1 MKSSNDNDRTLSG
14 TEDGADNDATT
25 LGTALARG
33 LLSLA
38 GGLVGYFAA
47 QLLISRSLLSGPNNL
62 LYLTIVGVLVG
73 YLVSGRVA
81 RRFGRF
87 WTRAVDRLTH
97 LPPDAVLAAFA
108 GATLGL
114 LVTVLLNNVLAAMP
128 GFTWYWSQLI
138 AAILVLGLGG
148 FFVANRKLIPFLR
161 PHAPEQVARRAPPVT
176 DKVVDTSAIID
187 GRLSAVVESNFL
199 EGKLIIPH
207 YVLTELQRIA
217 DSDDQ
222 LRRQRGRRGLE
233 VLDKL
238 VESDHVVTE
247 VAHVENAKGPV
258 DDRLVK
264 LCLER
269 GASLVTTDYNLS
281 RVAALQGVKVLNL
294 HQLASSVKASYLPGE
309 KLALGIVRQGRE
321 AGQGLAYLEDGT
333 MVVVE
338 GAGDAVGETVEVVVT
353 SSLQTNMGRMIFAK
367 PEQNGVPATEHAP

>member
-1 MKSSNDNDRTLSG
+1 MKSIFREQPAESAQET
-14 TEDGADNDATT
+14 ATT
-25 LGTALARG
+25 LGAALARG

-38 GGLVGYFAA
+38 GGLVGYFVA
-47 QLLISRSLLSGPNNL
+47 QLLIDRSLLSGPNNL

-81 RRFGRF
+81 QRFGRF
-87 WTRAVDRLTH
+87 WNRAVERLSN
-97 LPPDAVLAAFA
+97 LEPDAVLAAFA

-138 AAILVLGLGG
+138 AAILVIGLGG

-161 PHAPEQVARRAPPVT
+161 PTAPADAAARRSRPVF

-187 GRLSAVVESNFL
+187 GRLSAVVEANFL
-199 EGKLIIPH
+199 EGKLILPN

-217 DSDDQ
+217 DSADQ

-238 VESDHVVTE
+238 VESDRVVTE
-247 VAHVENAKGPV
+247 VVHVENGTGPV
-258 DDRLVK
+258 DDRLVQ

-269 GASLVTTDYNLS
+269 GAALITTDYNLS

-309 KLALGIVRQGRE
+309 RLSLGIVRQGRE

-338 GAGDAVGETVEVVVT
+338 GAGDAVGETLEVVVT

-367 PEQNGVPATEHAP
+367 PEQNGVPSPERTP

>member
-1 MKSSNDNDRTLSG
+1 MKRT
-14 TEDGADNDATT
+14 TDHDQAQEATDVTT
-25 LGTALARG
+25 LGSALARG
-33 LLSLA
+33 VLSLA

-87 WTRAVDRLTH
+87 WTRAVAALTN

-114 LVTVLLNNVLAAMP
+114 LVTVLLNNVLATMP

-138 AAILVLGLGG
+138 AGILVLGLGG

-161 PHAPEQVARRAPPVT
+161 PPTQPEQAARRAPPVT

-187 GRLSAVVESNFL
+187 GRLGAIVESNFL
-199 EGKLIIPH
+199 EGKLILPH

-238 VESDHVVTE
+238 VESERVVTE
-247 VAHVENAKGPV
+247 VVHIENAKGPV
-258 DDRLVK
+258 DDRLVQ
-264 LCLER
+264 LCIER

-338 GAGDAVGETVEVVVT
+338 GAGDAVGDTVEVVVT

-367 PEQNGVPATEHAP
+367 PEAPTELA

>member
-1 MKSSNDNDRTLSG
+1 MSQRTDHRPHDESPE
-14 TEDGADNDATT
+14 TTT
-25 LGTALARG
+25 LGSALARG

-38 GGLVGYFAA
+38 GGLLGYLAA

-97 LPPDAVLAAFA
+97 LPPDGVLAAFA

-161 PHAPEQVARRAPPVT
+161 PTPADSANRRVAPVT
-176 DKVVDTSAIID
+176 DKVIDTSAIID
-187 GRLSAVVESNFL
+187 GRLGAVVESNFL
-199 EGKLIIPH
+199 EGKLILPH

-238 VESDHVVTE
+238 VESERIVTE
-247 VAHVENAKGPV
+247 VAHVENGKGPV
-258 DDRLVK
+258 DDRLVQ

-294 HQLASSVKASYLPGE
+294 HQLANAVKASYLPGE

-338 GAGDAVGETVEVVVT
+338 GAGDAVGETLEVVVT

-367 PEQNGVPATEHAP
+367 PEA

>member
-1 MKSSNDNDRTLSG
+1 MSRPTPSDP
-14 TEDGADNDATT
+14 ATDPGET
-25 LGTALARG
+25 TALGSALARG

-47 QLLISRSLLSGPNNL
+47 QGLISRSLLSGPNNL

-87 WTRAVDRLTH
+87 WARAVDRLTN
-97 LPPDAVLAAFA
+97 LPPDGVLAAFA

-148 FFVANRKLIPFLR
+148 FFVANRKLIPFLQ
-161 PHAPEQVARRAPPVT
+161 PTAGPEPASRRTAPVT
-176 DKVVDTSAIID
+176 DKVIDTSAIID
-187 GRLSAVVESNFL
+187 GRLSAVVDSNFL
-199 EGKLIIPH
+199 EGKLILPH

-233 VLDKL
+233 ALDKL
-238 VESDHVVTE
+238 VESERVVTE
-247 VAHVENAKGPV
+247 VVHVENAKGPV
-258 DDRLVK
+258 DDRLVQ
-264 LCLER
+264 LCLQR

-309 KLALGIVRQGRE
+309 RLSLGIVRQGRE

-338 GAGDAVGETVEVVVT
+338 GAGEAVGETVEVVVT

-367 PEQNGVPATEHAP
+367 PEELGAFANDQAT

>member
-1 MKSSNDNDRTLSG
+1 MNRLERSDQPNG
-14 TEDGADNDATT
+14 GADATA
-25 LGTALARG
+25 LGSALARG
-33 LLSLA
+33 LISLA
-38 GGLVGYFAA
+38 GGLLGYLLA
-47 QLLISRSLLSGPNNL
+47 QLLINGALLSGPNNL
-62 LYLTIVGVLVG
+62 LYLTAVGVMVG
-73 YLVSGRVA
+73 YLVSGRLA

-87 WTRAVDRLTH
+87 WARAVDRLTN
-97 LPPDAVLAAFA
+97 LPPDAVLAALA

-148 FFVANRKLIPFLR
+148 FFVANRKLLPFLR
-161 PHAPEQVARRAPPVT
+161 PAERTEQPTPRVARVT
-176 DKVVDTSAIID
+176 DKVIDTSAIID
-187 GRLSAVVESNFL
+187 GRLAAVVETNFL
-199 EGKLIIPH
+199 EGKLILPH

-238 VESDHVVTE
+238 VESDRVTTE
-247 VAHVENAKGPV
+247 VVHVENAKGPV
-258 DDRLVK
+258 DDRLVQ
-264 LCLER
+264 LCVER
-269 GASLVTTDYNLS
+269 GAALVTTDYNLS
-281 RVAALQGVKVLNL
+281 RVAGLQGVKVLNL

-309 KLALGIVRQGRE
+309 RLALGIVRQGRE

-338 GAGDAVGETVEVVVT
+338 GAGDSVGETLEVVVT

-367 PEQNGVPATEHAP
+367 PEEQELAAEEKTS